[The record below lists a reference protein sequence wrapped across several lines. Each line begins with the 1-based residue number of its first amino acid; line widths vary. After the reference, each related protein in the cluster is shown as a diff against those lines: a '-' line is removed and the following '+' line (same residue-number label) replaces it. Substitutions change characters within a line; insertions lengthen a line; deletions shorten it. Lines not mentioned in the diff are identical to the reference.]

1 MLFVD
6 LNSTSLHGKEI
17 RIVILGKTGAGMSA
31 TGNTILGKDVFVSL
45 TSASSVSKYCS
56 MKSSVR
62 FGHKV
67 VVVDT
72 PGIFDT
78 SYSNEIIQ
86 NEIGK
91 SVHMTCP
98 GPHAFIL
105 VLNTSRFTSEEHES
119 INHFVTYFGKNIYKF
134 LIIVF
139 TRKDDLDEKEIDLL
153 EYIKTFP
160 SYLKYFIKKCD
171 SRYIAFNNKL
181 KDEKRD
187 EQANALFQL
196 ILENVTKNDDHY
208 YTDKMYQEAENERKQ
223 RENEIKANQQA
234 EHL

>member
-1 MLFVD
+1 
-6 LNSTSLHGKEI
+6 
-17 RIVILGKTGAGMSA
+17 MSA

-91 SVHMTCP
+91 SVRMTCP

-160 SYLKYFIKKCD
+160 SYLKYQKM
-171 SRYIAFNNKL
+171 RL
-181 KDEKRD
+181 K
-187 EQANALFQL
+187 
-196 ILENVTKNDDHY
+196 IHC
-208 YTDKMYQEAENERKQ
+208 
-223 RENEIKANQQA
+223 I
-234 EHL
+234 